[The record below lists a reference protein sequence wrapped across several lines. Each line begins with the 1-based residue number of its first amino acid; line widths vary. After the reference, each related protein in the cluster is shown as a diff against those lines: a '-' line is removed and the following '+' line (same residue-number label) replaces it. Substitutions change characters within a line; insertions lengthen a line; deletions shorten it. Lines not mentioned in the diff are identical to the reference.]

1 MLDVAVA
8 KEWDKT
14 PSEFKALSDEDK
26 AMMIAYE
33 ETKAEMR
40 SADAHIA
47 KEKAR
52 REKRKKPR

>member
-1 MLDVAVA
+1 MA